1 MKKKARDT
9 IFSVILILIMVTL
22 VGYDVTGVHI
32 QKIKIQK
39 QIEEQERLGEEKI
52 RLIEEKKKELELK
65 REKTIIEI
73 VEFDEKYRVIESEF
87 FNEIT
92 RLPDVLSEKFI
103 NIDQLEEI
111 TVKRISYSKEFKKK
125 LFQIENIPESLV
137 DFYNFK
143 VDFLNNDIET
153 YTLLNDYY
161 TGKSY
166 SSSNNSKIKDSFY
179 CNILLFLKAEEER
192 IKVYEENDLDYLLD

>member
-22 VGYDVTGVHI
+22 VGYDVFMVHI

-73 VEFDEKYRVIESEF
+73 VEFNEKYRVIESEF

-103 NIDQLEEI
+103 NIEQLEEI

-125 LFQIENIPESLV
+125 LFQIENIPESLE

-179 CNILLFLKAEEER
+179 RNILLFLKAEEER

>member
-1 MKKKARDT
+1 MNKKDRDT
-9 IFSVILILIMVTL
+9 IFSVILILIIVIL

-32 QKIKIQK
+32 QKIKVQK

-65 REKTIIEI
+65 KEKTIIEI
-73 VEFDEKYRVIESEF
+73 VEFDEKYRVIENEF
-87 FNEIT
+87 FNEIN

-103 NIDQLEEI
+103 NIDQLKEI

-125 LFQIENIPESLV
+125 LFQIENIPETLE

-166 SSSNNSKIKDSFY
+166 SSSDNSKIKNSFY
-179 CNILLFLKAEEER
+179 RNILLFLKAEEER
-192 IKVYEENDLDYLLD
+192 IKVYKENNLDYLLE

>member
-1 MKKKARDT
+1 
-9 IFSVILILIMVTL
+9 MVTL
-22 VGYDVTGVHI
+22 VGYDVFMVHI

-39 QIEEQERLGEEKI
+39 QVEEQERLGEEKI

-73 VEFDEKYRVIESEF
+73 VEFNEKYRVIESEF

-103 NIDQLEEI
+103 NIEQLEEI

-125 LFQIENIPESLV
+125 LFQIENIPESLE

-143 VDFLNNDIET
+143 VDFLNNDIKT

-179 CNILLFLKAEEER
+179 RNILLFLKAEEER
-192 IKVYEENDLDYLLD
+192 IKIYEENNLDYLLD

>member
-179 CNILLFLKAEEER
+179 RNILLFLKAEEER

>member
-52 RLIEEKKKELELK
+52 RLMEEKKKELELK

-179 CNILLFLKAEEER
+179 RNILLFLKAEEER